1 MLNFKKKVTNNVAL
15 RELRE
20 PGITQLTLRPPW
32 AYCELTGHI
41 RVWIRKEG
49 RTDGCH
55 VCSCGS
61 QRADRVSTFKLRE
74 DAKLTVPTAT
84 CQKLLA
90 FSKGKLGNVHKTSHA
105 KSPQTLIKSDNQWVS

>member
-1 MLNFKKKVTNNVAL
+1 MQNVKKKVTNNVAL
-15 RELRE
+15 KELKE

-32 AYCELTGHI
+32 AYCELPGHI
-41 RVWIRKEG
+41 RVGIRKEG
-49 RTDGCH
+49 RTDDCH

-74 DAKLTVPTAT
+74 DAKPTVPTAT
-84 CQKLLA
+84 CQKLA

-105 KSPQTLIKSDNQWVS
+105 KSPQTLITRDNQWVC